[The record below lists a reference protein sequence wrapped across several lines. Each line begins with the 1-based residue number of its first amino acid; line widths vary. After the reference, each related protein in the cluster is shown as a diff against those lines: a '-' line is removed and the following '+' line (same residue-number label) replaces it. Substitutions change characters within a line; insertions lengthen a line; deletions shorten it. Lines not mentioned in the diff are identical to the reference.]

1 MQALSFAVS
10 QLLSSYTKAINL
22 QEKRTGSLFRSK
34 TKTNDGW
41 DNDND
46 YKSIE
51 NSVWETVA
59 FIDNRFVQN
68 VFHYIHENPVNA
80 GLVKVNEH
88 WTHSSILEYRGSNR
102 EPICNINKGKELF
115 GVSSPLDLI

>member
-1 MQALSFAVS
+1 MQTVSFAVS

-51 NSVWETVA
+51 NSDWEKII

-68 VFHYIHENPVNA
+68 VFHYIHENPVKA
-80 GLVKVNEH
+80 GLVKVKEH
-88 WTHSSILEYRGSNR
+88 WAHSSILEYRGSNR
-102 EPICNINKGKELF
+102 EPICNINKGKELI
-115 GVSSPLDLI
+115 GALHP